1 MNNMQMK
8 PLSGKELDYIAD
20 SLSNENML
28 IKLCATARSVS
39 ANAQISQIID
49 QHLQVHEQH
58 THQMMKMLE
67 QHQQIA
73 PTQSH

>member
-8 PLSGKELDYIAD
+8 PLSGKELDYISD

-28 IKLCATARSVS
+28 IKLCAAAKSVS
-39 ANAQISQIID
+39 ANPQISQVMG
-49 QHLQVHEQH
+49 QHLQMHEQH
-58 THQMMKMLE
+58 THQMIEMMK
-67 QHQQIA
+67 QHQQMA

>member
-39 ANAQISQIID
+39 ANAQISQVID

-58 THQMMKMLE
+58 THQMIEMLK
-67 QHQQIA
+67 QHQSMA